1 MESRHNVQSEKKH
14 GKSHSSNVSLP
25 SSNRIK
31 VRHASSYLEIPA
43 LVIYEV
49 LLTLY
54 VYQWSFSLYQY
65 HLSNYH
71 SHISTAVTRS
81 PSQLP
86 LCVILIPTMLL
97 RQTALTLCLS
107 ADETAVYAVSSRG
120 VFSAWS
126 MYQSGQRIFEHRLDD
141 PYFAQDAVYPRNCW
155 GRQFALAAGGKH
167 ILSCSTSGGVIYRFD
182 NRKMVKVLGLKVRE
196 GGRLGG

>member
-1 MESRHNVQSEKKH
+1 MHPDFCINGSYFGDIILYFVRQKPSKSFKKH
-14 GKSHSSNVSLP
+14 SCTYT
-25 SSNRIK
+25 K
-31 VRHASSYLEIPA
+31 VPKIRL
-43 LVIYEV
+43 
-49 LLTLY
+49 
-54 VYQWSFSLYQY
+54 
-65 HLSNYH
+65 
-71 SHISTAVTRS
+71 

-86 LCVILIPTMLL
+86 LCVILIPSIP

-126 MYQSGQRIFEHRLDD
+126 MYQSGQRVFEHRLDD

-182 NRKMVKVLGLKVRE
+182 NRRMVKVLGLKVGYQFLDNFRTFDNHWSSYITN
-196 GGRLGG
+196 